1 MESHL
6 FSQPLQQHR
15 GAPSSRRVS
24 DWTAAPSSPARRES
38 SPPALR
44 FVDPADGRRW
54 TVVEQPGDRIP
65 GARGPSCLC
74 FQAQDIFRRVWRFPE
89 NWRELSAA
97 ELAALSRSW

>member
-6 FSQPLQQHR
+6 FSQPLQQPR
-15 GAPSSRRVS
+15 SAPPPRRASDRAAAAWHQSSQ
-24 DWTAAPSSPARRES
+24 PAQ
-38 SPPALR
+38 PALL

-97 ELAALSRSW
+97 ELGTLSRSW